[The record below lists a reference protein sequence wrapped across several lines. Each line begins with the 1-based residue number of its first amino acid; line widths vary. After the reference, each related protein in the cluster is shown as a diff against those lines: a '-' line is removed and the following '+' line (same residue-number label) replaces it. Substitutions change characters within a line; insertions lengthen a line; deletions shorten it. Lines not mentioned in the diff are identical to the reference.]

1 MPASEPGTAALTA
14 PAVPDAAVPPAAL
27 ADAPSSDLPTAAAS
41 SPAPASDDDP
51 ASLESVHKHNDAARQ
66 ARMAALTELLEKS
79 TLLSQV
85 IATRFADAKAAHERM
100 EAVKAERAAKLARK
114 RKEAPAAHDATR
126 TSKRI
131 KTRGAAATANDVE
144 MADAKPEAASSAAS
158 PAEAAP
164 APAPTP
170 APPAPDA
177 PTTTGLR
184 RTTRTRKPVNRD
196 PPSPVAKPASKPEP
210 VKTDDDADEE
220 PRDVFLGTLL
230 PHQLAGVRW
239 LETLYLNGLNGI
251 LADEMGLGKTVQ
263 TIGLLTQLWTR
274 NAWGLQMIVAPLST
288 LANWEAEFKRFAP
301 TLPVLV
307 YHAPKVDRP
316 ALKRT
321 LNGKMRR
328 RNHKERPVIL
338 ISYETVIA
346 DIKVFRDLPFQF
358 IVVDEGHR
366 LKNMDCQL
374 MKHLSSLNSEHKILL
389 TGTPLQNDLKELWSL
404 LHFVMPFLFDNVD
417 DFLTWFNFEVEGSK
431 LNKSRILSMQMTENI
446 VTKIH
451 KILAPFMLRRV
462 KADVAD
468 MAIPPKKELVVMTP
482 MTAEQKALYM
492 AILHNRKHLVDPT
505 ARVRGPGRGKGKRG
519 LLAPIEPVKTA
530 LQRHMESLF
539 ESYTLPPPKPAAYSS
554 NHSVMALRRACA
566 HPYLFPHPDFPPYA
580 PGTWQRSESVV
591 RASGKTQ
598 VLDRLLRALLDD
610 EADQQHKVLIFSQFT
625 TMLDVL
631 QEYLELR
638 PSWGFVRLDGNV
650 DHEDRRDRIAQFQN
664 DPKTKIFLI
673 STRAGG
679 LGINLTAADT
689 VVLYDSDWN
698 PQSDLQAMDR
708 AHRFGQTRPVT
719 VFRLLAAHSFEDRMY
734 ARAQAKRTLEKM
746 VIGQGQFNSVDQA
759 EGEGEAAALDA
770 DELAALLDEEDGHR
784 IHVVEDGEEV
794 ISDEDFQG
802 LLAGR
807 ATYLSDEEREKFAV
821 MQSEKAAKIAKEMED
836 AARAVREMKV
846 EDEDDEEEDDE

>member
-1 MPASEPGTAALTA
+1 MPASDAGTAALAA
-14 PAVPDAAVPPAAL
+14 PAVPDTAVTPAAL
-27 ADAPSSDLPTAAAS
+27 ADAPLSDLTTAVGSAS

-51 ASLESVHKHNDAARQ
+51 ASLESLHKHNDAARQ

-126 TSKRI
+126 MSKRI
-131 KTRGAAATANDVE
+131 KTRGVAAAANDVE
-144 MADAKPEAASSAAS
+144 MAEVKMELTEAATASASAAP
-158 PAEAAP
+158 PAEAAAAP
-164 APAPTP
+164 APAPP
-170 APPAPDA
+170 VPDA
-177 PTTTGLR
+177 PTATGLR
-184 RTTRTRKPVNRD
+184 RTTRARKPVNRD
-196 PPSPVAKPASKPEP
+196 PPSPVAKPAPKAEP
-210 VKTDDDADEE
+210 VKEDDADEE

-230 PHQLAGVRW
+230 PHQLEGVRW

-288 LANWEAEFKRFAP
+288 LANWESEFARFAP

-307 YHAPKVDRP
+307 YHAAKVDRP

-346 DIKVFRDLPFQF
+346 DIKVFRELPFQF
-358 IVVDEGHR
+358 VIVDEGHR

-404 LHFVMPFLFDNVD
+404 LHFVMPYLFDNVD

-519 LLAPIEPVKTA
+519 SLGPIEPVKTA

-539 ESYTLPPPKPAAYSS
+539 ESYTLPPPKPSAYSS

-566 HPYLFPHPDFPPYA
+566 HPYLFPHPDFPPHA
-580 PGTWQRSESVV
+580 PE
-591 RASGKTQ
+591 
-598 VLDRLLRALLDD
+598 
-610 EADQQHKVLIFSQFT
+610 H
-625 TMLDVL
+625 
-631 QEYLELR
+631 
-638 PSWGFVRLDGNV
+638 
-650 DHEDRRDRIAQFQN
+650 
-664 DPKTKIFLI
+664 
-673 STRAGG
+673 
-679 LGINLTAADT
+679 
-689 VVLYDSDWN
+689 
-698 PQSDLQAMDR
+698 
-708 AHRFGQTRPVT
+708 
-719 VFRLLAAHSFEDRMY
+719 
-734 ARAQAKRTLEKM
+734 
-746 VIGQGQFNSVDQA
+746 
-759 EGEGEAAALDA
+759 
-770 DELAALLDEEDGHR
+770 
-784 IHVVEDGEEV
+784 
-794 ISDEDFQG
+794 
-802 LLAGR
+802 
-807 ATYLSDEEREKFAV
+807 
-821 MQSEKAAKIAKEMED
+821 
-836 AARAVREMKV
+836 
-846 EDEDDEEEDDE
+846 